1 MELLK
6 ELLYSIG
13 EMFMRFVNRVLAWFL
28 ALEFLN
34 QAILVNSITAFF
46 AIILPIAEYYIFDT
60 WFEIN
65 NPQAV
70 YLIAIVLIMVVTMY
84 IPAKI
89 AFIIRMAVNAWYL
102 LWLIIVS
109 ATGSISHAPYE
120 LSTGYFFNLAAPLIY
135 IILSV
140 LYYLARRG

>member
-1 MELLK
+1 MELIK
-6 ELLYSIG
+6 ELLYTTG

-34 QAILVNSITAFF
+34 QAILVNTITAFF
-46 AIILPIAEYYIFDT
+46 AIILPIARYYIFET

-70 YLIAIVLIMVVTMY
+70 YLIAIVFIMIITMY
-84 IPAKI
+84 IPVAA
-89 AFIIRMAVNAWYL
+89 AFFIRLAVNAWYL

-140 LYYLARRG
+140 LYYFSRRG

>member
-1 MELLK
+1 MEQLK

-13 EMFMRFVNRVLAWFL
+13 ELFMRLVNRVFAWFL
-28 ALEFLN
+28 GLEFFN
-34 QAILVNSITAFF
+34 QAIIANSLTAFL
-46 AIILPIAEYYIFDT
+46 AIVLPIAKYRIFET

-70 YLIAIVLIMVVTMY
+70 YLIGIVFIMIATMY
-84 IPAKI
+84 IPVTA
-89 AFIIRMAVNAWYL
+89 AFAVRIVVNAWYL

-120 LSTGYFFNLAAPLIY
+120 LSTGYFFNIAAPVIY
-135 IILSV
+135 LILSG
-140 LYYLARRG
+140 LYYFSKR